1 MLEPHASEVRW
12 PPIHRT
18 VMSEQQR
25 NPEERHQKYA
35 SAVDKYLTGEKLTHT
50 EEQMIAYGYTAA
62 ACGQR
67 LWSGSPKLLIQRN
80 NQS

>member
-1 MLEPHASEVRW
+1 M
-12 PPIHRT
+12 RT
-18 VMSEQQR
+18 VMREQQR
-25 NPEERHQKYA
+25 NLEERHQKFVG
-35 SAVDKYLTGEKLTHT
+35 AVDKYLTGEKLTRT

-80 NQS
+80 K